1 MSKRAATGKREN
13 PGNLYILPIAFI
25 ITIVPLIVYMK
36 VVQLSPIEIKN
47 WYGQEKYSDFFTF
60 FKSQW
65 LIIGTA
71 LAAVFYFVYLIL
83 KGFKFQKS
91 IPYIPTAVYALMI
104 ILSTLLSKNRGVAL
118 NGFVA
123 RYEGMWALL
132 CYLILMV
139 VTINLV
145 KTESQM
151 KFLLSALLISASI
164 IGIIGVFQFFNMDLF
179 RTDFGKKLILPEI
192 YHQMLNKVSFRFEES
207 MIFSTFSNPNYVG
220 SYMALV
226 IPITFA
232 AFLYFKKL
240 WLKIGAGLLTVIS
253 LVSLFGSRSR
263 AGLMGLAVSVLV
275 ALVLF
280 RKIIFR
286 RKLLS
291 MAIAVG
297 LVLMFLGVNFALNG
311 VLIDRIIS
319 EFKQPEE
326 VQFFDLQD
334 ITFEDKTVSI
344 VSKTET
350 FVIRMDDSSKLYFCD
365 DAGNELPYD
374 MEGMSSNAK
383 IKFTDPKY
391 KDYTIT
397 IDGAVLRVNQKQ
409 VQFEF
414 AVEDEKFKLIG
425 LNDDLTNTIEKAEYI
440 GFKNKERFGSAR
452 GYIWSRTL
460 PMLKDTILWGH
471 GPDTYAI
478 EFPQNDYIGKIR
490 AYGTPQMLVD
500 KPHNMYLQIAVNT
513 GVLSLLAALALWG
526 LYLAQSIR
534 IYIKKMDYS
543 FLSLSG
549 AGIFLAVCGYLVTG
563 LFNDS
568 VVAIA
573 PVFWV
578 MLGLGF
584 VCNGLVT
591 GQSKKMQSVRG

>member
-1 MSKRAATGKREN
+1 M
-13 PGNLYILPIAFI
+13 
-25 ITIVPLIVYMK
+25 
-36 VVQLSPIEIKN
+36 
-47 WYGQEKYSDFFTF
+47 
-60 FKSQW
+60 
-65 LIIGTA
+65 
-71 LAAVFYFVYLIL
+71 
-83 KGFKFQKS
+83 
-91 IPYIPTAVYALMI
+91 
-104 ILSTLLSKNRGVAL
+104 
-118 NGFVA
+118 
-123 RYEGMWALL
+123 
-132 CYLILMV
+132 
-139 VTINLV
+139 
-145 KTESQM
+145 
-151 KFLLSALLISASI
+151 
-164 IGIIGVFQFFNMDLF
+164 
-179 RTDFGKKLILPEI
+179 
-192 YHQMLNKVSFRFEES
+192 
-207 MIFSTFSNPNYVG
+207 
-220 SYMALV
+220 
-226 IPITFA
+226 
-232 AFLYFKKL
+232 
-240 WLKIGAGLLTVIS
+240 
-253 LVSLFGSRSR
+253 
-263 AGLMGLAVSVLV
+263 
-275 ALVLF
+275 
-280 RKIIFR
+280 
-286 RKLLS
+286 
-291 MAIAVG
+291 
-297 LVLMFLGVNFALNG
+297 NG